1 MKKLFYFAL
10 IIPMVMLMI
19 ACGEK
24 TKSNPEA
31 DSLKNVLNSKL
42 AEMSEMDLFLDAVNA
57 SMDSVLNLDGSVLRS
72 VGETTLSR
80 KEQIKQN
87 ISAYKDVL
95 QRQRDRLAELEKK
108 LGASNN
114 QNAKLLKTIES
125 LKAQIDEKDQAIA
138 TLTEELE
145 KRNFDISNLKANVAK
160 LNTQVATL
168 EEDSKAKDEAL
179 IAQSDMLNEAYVCIG
194 TKKELKEA
202 GILKGGGFLK
212 KAKLNMSE
220 VNPSAFT
227 KIDIRNTKTFS
238 IPSKKI
244 EILTQAPAG
253 SYTITVNAD
262 KSSTLTVTDA
272 EKFWSMSNYL
282 VIRY

>member
-10 IIPMVMLMI
+10 ILPMVMLMI

-125 LKAQIDEKDQAIA
+125 LKAQIDEKDKAIA
-138 TLTEELE
+138 ALTEELE